1 MNNINVPATVAM
13 VISVGTLI
21 FNAGRESNRI
31 DDLVLKAHMAESE
44 RRDTRELIYEIHGKV
59 SGIEKDIQYIRD
71 RIK

>member
-1 MNNINVPATVAM
+1 MNVNVPASVAM

-31 DDLVLKAHMAESE
+31 DDLFSRAHMAESE
-44 RRDTRELIYEIHGKV
+44 RTGTRELIYEIHGKV

>member
-71 RIK
+71 KIK

>member
-1 MNNINVPATVAM
+1 MNVNVPATVAM

-31 DDLVLKAHMAESE
+31 DDLFSKAHMAESD
-44 RRDTRELIYEIHGKV
+44 RNDTRELIYEIHGKV

-71 RIK
+71 RLK

>member
-44 RRDTRELIYEIHGKV
+44 RRDTRELIYEIHGTV

>member
-1 MNNINVPATVAM
+1 MNVNIPASVAM
-13 VISVGTLI
+13 IISVGTLI

-31 DDLVLKAHMAESE
+31 DDLFSRAHMAESE
-44 RRDTRELIYEIHGKV
+44 RTDTRELIYEIHGKV